1 MSATGNG
8 KGRLED
14 LDTTPWWRQSY
25 CWLVISGPLVVVIA
39 ALGTV
44 VLAYRIA
51 DPVVPE
57 YLSAQLARSMGK
69 VPPAS
74 LQSAQDA
81 SNAEPVRVGAF
92 KQIN

>member
-1 MSATGNG
+1 MSATRND
-8 KGRLED
+8 KGRQD
-14 LDTTPWWRQSY
+14 LDTSPWWRQRY

-39 ALGTV
+39 ALSTV
-44 VLAYRIA
+44 VLAYHIA

-69 VPPAS
+69 LPPTS

-81 SNAEPVRVGAF
+81 SNAEPVRVGAM
-92 KQIN
+92 KPLN